1 MSFFAFIDFANSHS
15 NQEDTHSKHII
26 TRKSKFYKK
35 VCYICLIKLQS
46 YENKIT
52 FSSCIGKL

>member
-15 NQEDTHSKHII
+15 NQGNSHSEHII
-26 TRKSKFYKK
+26 TGKSKFYKK
-35 VCYICLIKLQS
+35 VCYICLTKRQS

-52 FSSCIGKL
+52 FSSCIG